1 MMDDKLN
8 STATTMSL
16 FCRSMEFNQRY
27 LGMRGHHRMR
37 YSTAGRQADRR
48 RRGFYAQEW
57 SSRVNNTPQQVAGV
71 AGERVAGAGH
81 S

>member
-27 LGMRGHHRMR
+27 LGHARPPPHEVQHSRA
-37 YSTAGRQADRR
+37 AGRQA
-48 RRGFYAQEW
+48 E
-57 SSRVNNTPQQVAGV
+57 AGV
-71 AGERVAGAGH
+71 LRTRMEQPSEQHPTAGSWRGW
-81 S
+81 

>member
-37 YSTAGRQADRR
+37 YSTAGRQAGRQ
-48 RRGFYAQEW
+48 AE
-57 SSRVNNTPQQVAGV
+57 AG
-71 AGERVAGAGH
+71 GSTHKNGAAE
-81 S
+81 